1 MVRDVAPAPCEAIN
15 SQPAMQPYPKGTI
28 AGVHH
33 SLRRR
38 PQRLMTSLSTT
49 SRQQRPASNG
59 WLRSPLAN
67 QIKAPV
73 VCVGLTLAMWQLLAQ
88 FNSDGFPGPINVIQ
102 QTWTPYITQPFF
114 DDGGTSKGLGLQLL
128 ISLQRVAVGY
138 CLAAV
143 VGIAAGMAIGLNRF
157 LRRGFDPLIQVLRT
171 VPPLAWLPIS
181 LLLFQQADTAAI
193 FVIFITAV
201 WPIII
206 NTAVGINEIP
216 EDYTNVARV
225 LRLRKRNYLVD
236 ILMPATAPYVF
247 TGLRIAIGLAW
258 LAIVAAEM
266 LKADGGIGF
275 FIWDAYNAGGD
286 SSTSQIIL
294 AIVVIGLVGL
304 GLDRLVGAMGQLV
317 AKGGR

>member
-1 MVRDVAPAPCEAIN
+1 VLLWAL
-15 SQPAMQPYPKGTI
+15 SQRFFSA
-28 AGVHH
+28 
-33 SLRRR
+33 
-38 PQRLMTSLSTT
+38 MTSISAKSRGQRQSLS
-49 SRQQRPASNG
+49 S
-59 WLRSPLAN
+59 WLRSPVAS

-73 VCVGLTLAMWQLLAQ
+73 VCIGITLVLWQVLAQ
-88 FNSDGFPGPINVIQ
+88 FNAEGFPGPIQVIA
-102 QTWTPYITQPFF
+102 QTWNPYIINPFF

-128 ISLQRVAVGY
+128 ISLQRVAIGY
-138 CLAAV
+138 SLAAV
-143 VGIAAGMAIGLNRF
+143 VGIGVGMAIGLNRF

-181 LLLFQQADTAAI
+181 LLLFQQADTAAV

-206 NTAVGINEIP
+206 NTAVGIDEIP
-216 EDYTNVARV
+216 QDYNNVARV
-225 LRLRKRNYLVD
+225 LRLRKRSYFAD
-236 ILMPATAPYVF
+236 ILLPSTAPYVF

-294 AIVVIGLVGL
+294 AILVIGLVGL
-304 GLDRLVGAMGQLV
+304 ALDRLVATLGSIV
-317 AKGGR
+317 AKGGGD

>member
-1 MVRDVAPAPCEAIN
+1 MTSSPSTSP
-15 SQPAMQPYPKGTI
+15 ST
-28 AGVHH
+28 
-33 SLRRR
+33 RR
-38 PQRLMTSLSTT
+38 P
-49 SRQQRPASNG
+49 SRG

-67 QIKAPV
+67 QIKAPL
-73 VCVGLTLAMWQLLAQ
+73 VCIGLTLLLWQLLVQ
-88 FNSDGFPGPINVIQ
+88 FNSAGFPGPITVIS
-102 QTWTPYITQPFF
+102 QTWDPYIVNPFF

-138 CLAAV
+138 SLAAI
-143 VGIAAGMAIGLNRF
+143 VGVGAGLAIGLNRF

-181 LLLFQQADTAAI
+181 LLLFQQADSAAI
-193 FVIFITAV
+193 FVIFITAI

-216 EDYTNVARV
+216 QDYNNVARV
-225 LRLRKRNYLVD
+225 LRLSKRNYLVD

-286 SSTSQIIL
+286 TSTSQIIL

-304 GLDRLVGAMGQLV
+304 ALDRLVAAVGTLV
-317 AKGGR
+317 AKGGQS

>member
-1 MVRDVAPAPCEAIN
+1 MIPSPSP
-15 SQPAMQPYPKGTI
+15 SQST
-28 AGVHH
+28 
-33 SLRRR
+33 RR
-38 PQRLMTSLSTT
+38 P
-49 SRQQRPASNG
+49 SRG
-59 WLRSPLAN
+59 WLRAPLAN
-67 QIKAPV
+67 QIKAPL
-73 VCVGLTLAMWQLLAQ
+73 VCIGLTLLLWQLLAQ
-88 FNSDGFPGPINVIQ
+88 FNSAGFPGPITVIS
-102 QTWTPYITQPFF
+102 QTWNPYIVNPFF

-138 CLAAV
+138 SLAGI
-143 VGIAAGMAIGLNRF
+143 VGIVAGLAIGLNRF

-181 LLLFQQADTAAI
+181 LLLFQQADSAAI
-193 FVIFITAV
+193 FVIFITAI

-216 EDYTNVARV
+216 QDYNNVARV
-225 LRLRKRNYLVD
+225 LRLSKRNYLTD

-286 SSTSQIIL
+286 TSTSQIIL

-304 GLDRLVGAMGQLV
+304 ALDRLVGAVGTLV
-317 AKGGR
+317 AKGGQL